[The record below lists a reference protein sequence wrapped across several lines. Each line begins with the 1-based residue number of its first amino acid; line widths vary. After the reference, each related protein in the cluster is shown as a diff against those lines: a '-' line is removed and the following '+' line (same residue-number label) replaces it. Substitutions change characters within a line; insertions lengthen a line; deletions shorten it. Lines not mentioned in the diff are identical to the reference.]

1 VKKLIAVLLV
11 FIASASAQEFRGS
24 LTGQVTDPGGA
35 AISGAAVL
43 LTSVDTGA
51 VSKTTTTPQ
60 GFYTIPFL
68 APGGYTLEVSAP
80 GFAKYTLPSVV
91 IQTQQNATVNI
102 QMTVGRVTQS
112 VTVQANEPLIDAAD
126 ASTGQVLTTEQVQ
139 DLPSNGQSPLGF
151 ARIEYGAVSKAKHA
165 VAQALPYDNSTVDDF
180 SLGGGLSSSNEL
192 LLNGV
197 PNMQDGSRTAG
208 FSPSMDSVN
217 EIRVD
222 EFNANAA
229 IGDTSGGTVNIT
241 TKSGTNQFHGAA
253 RWFYQGAGCS
263 GLDGNF
269 TSRSANNCSWLAA
282 LPYSQKVGGAVP
294 SATHQNFVTGTIGGP
309 VLIPKFFDGRNRL
322 FFFYSYEATVGQQPP
337 AQTIGDV
344 PTAAERQGDFSALLG
359 LNTAKTSY
367 QLYNPNTATGTTT
380 TYTRSPIPNNCLS
393 GGSANCS
400 VNAGLTLDPIALAL
414 LKYIPQPNYNGP
426 TTKADGENNYFAY
439 VPVIN
444 DYRSHMGRIDYN
456 ISASNK
462 IFGEAH
468 RSRYINSQSNY
479 FNNIASGTTSDTILF
494 GGVVDDI
501 QTFNPTLALD
511 TRLGMSR
518 YDNSNSEPSSGFN
531 PTSVGFPGY
540 LASDST
546 ALAMPH
552 IEFTDATSPL
562 GISTTP
568 GTIENFDTIQ
578 FYSMLT
584 KVQGRH
590 TIIGGVDIRANK
602 GSYLTPTNADGLFQF
617 QNNAGNPVTE
627 CSANQSSCDQAPAFG
642 SAFALFL
649 LGLPTSGGYTVAAP
663 FQFNNFYT
671 AYFIQDDW
679 KLSPDFT
686 VSAGMRFEHET
697 PVTESNNRM
706 ANGWI
711 PTATNEV
718 TGPAESNYQAIYA
731 SAKTPPLVS
740 PSAFQPTGGIT
751 FASSSD
757 RYPYHTAPVYYSPRI
772 GLSWSPSALQ
782 HKAVFRAGFGIYVNP
797 FGDYNQGQSYGY
809 TGTST
814 FVTSN
819 NNGFTPLSW
828 DDPFPTASN
837 PIQQP
842 TGNALGVNTEL
853 GQAIKFYA
861 PVKVPY
867 SERSSLDVQYQL
879 SKNMIAEVGYVS
891 DNEVHLSY
899 SNQISSTPLVPY
911 LCRCAKQDA
920 ATQSELNATVANPF
934 KGLPGM
940 TGSLATSSTISEAT
954 LLQSY
959 PEYSSVTEAL
969 APGATANFNALLARF
984 YRQMSHGFTLNA
996 NFEWSRLLGYFGQLN
1011 PGDVLNYQETTSD
1024 YPYNLAVYGTYQLPF
1039 GENRMWLSQNRWY
1052 NNAVGGWQVSGIY
1065 HFLSGMPIQW
1075 SNSIYTGGGW
1085 NDFHNVQHSGANI
1098 FGQPVFNT
1106 SVFDTTSAD
1115 QPTSFNYRTFPQY
1128 LLRQDYLNN
1137 FDFNLQ
1143 KDTQIRERATL
1154 ELRADVFNA
1163 LNHPEYNTP
1172 NVSPTSKAFGTTSG
1186 VYTGTIARQLQFG
1199 AHFIF

>member
-1 VKKLIAVLLV
+1 MNKLIAVLL
-11 FIASASAQEFRGS
+11 ICMASASAQEFRGS
-24 LTGQVTDPGGA
+24 LTGQVTDPA
-35 AISGAAVL
+35 GAAVANAAVL
-43 LTSVDTGA
+43 VTSIQTGA
-51 VSKTTTTPQ
+51 VSKTTTTGQ
-60 GFYTIPFL
+60 GYYTVPFL
-68 APGGYTLEVSAP
+68 APGSYTLQVTAP
-80 GFAKYTLPSVV
+80 GFARYLEPSVE
-91 IQTQQNATVNI
+91 IQTQQNATVNVHL
-102 QMTVGRVTQS
+102 TVGAVSQS
-112 VTVQANEPLIDAAD
+112 VTVSAAEPMIDTAD

-165 VAQALPYDNSTVDDF
+165 VAQALPYNNSTVDDF

-197 PNMQDGSRTAG
+197 PNMEDGSRTAG

-269 TSRSANNCSWLAA
+269 ASRSANNCSWFAA
-282 LPYSQKVGGAVP
+282 LPYSQKVNGAVP
-294 SATHQNFVTGTIGGP
+294 SATHQNFFTGTIGGP
-309 VLIPKFFDGRNRL
+309 VWIPKVFNGRNKL

-359 LNTAKTSY
+359 LGSTY
-367 QLYNPNTATGTTT
+367 QLYNPNSASGTTT
-380 TYTRSPIPNNCLS
+380 TYKRTAIPNNCLT

-400 VNAGLTLDPIALAL
+400 VNAGLTLDPVALAL
-414 LKYIPQPNYNGP
+414 LKYIPLPNYNGP

-439 VPVIN
+439 TPVIN

-456 ISASNK
+456 ISTTNK

-479 FNNIASGTTSDTILF
+479 FNDIASGTTSDIILF

-501 QTFNPTLALD
+501 ETFSPTLALD

-518 YDNSNSEPSSGFN
+518 YDSSNSEPSSGFN
-531 PTSVGFPGY
+531 PASVGFPGY
-540 LASDST
+540 LGTNST

-552 IEFTDATSPL
+552 IQFTDATSPL

-568 GTIENFDTIQ
+568 GSLENFDTIQ

-584 KVQGRH
+584 KVKGRH

-617 QNNAGNPVTE
+617 QNSTGNAVSQ
-627 CSANQSSCDQAPAFG
+627 CSSNQSSCDAAPKFG
-642 SAFALFL
+642 SAFALFM
-649 LGLPTSGGYTVAAP
+649 LGLPTAGSYTVAAP
-663 FQFNNFYT
+663 FQFNNFYN
-671 AYFIQDDW
+671 AFFIQDDW
-679 KLSPDFT
+679 KATSDFT
-686 VSAGMRFEHET
+686 VSAGIRFEHET

-706 ANGWI
+706 VNGWI
-711 PTATNEV
+711 PTTANEA
-718 TGPAESNYQAIYA
+718 TGPAEAAYQSIY
-731 SAKTPPLVS
+731 SKTTPAPLVS

-751 FASSSD
+751 FASSSN
-757 RYPYHTAPVYYSPRI
+757 RYAYHTAPLYYSPRI
-772 GLSWSPSALQ
+772 GLSWSPSALR
-782 HKAVFRAGFGIYVNP
+782 HKAVFRAGFGVYVNP

-809 TGTST
+809 TGTTT

-837 PIQQP
+837 PIQLP
-842 TGNALGVNTEL
+842 TGNALGVNTDL

-879 SKNMIAEVGYVS
+879 SHNMIAEIGYVN
-891 DNEVHLSY
+891 DDEVHLSY

-911 LCRCAKQDA
+911 LCRCAKQNA
-920 ATQSELNATVANPF
+920 ATQAELNATVTNPF
-934 KGLPGM
+934 KGLTGM
-940 TGSLATSSTISEAT
+940 TGSLATNSTIPEAT

-959 PEYSSVTEAL
+959 PEYSSVTASLE
-969 APGATANFNALLARF
+969 PGATANFNALLARF

-1011 PGDVLNYQETTSD
+1011 PGDVLNYQETSSD
-1024 YPYNLAVYGTYQLPF
+1024 YPYNLSIYGTYQLPF
-1039 GENRMWLSQNRWY
+1039 GQGRAWLNQNRWY
-1052 NNAVGGWQVSGIY
+1052 NNAIGGWQVSGIY

-1075 SNSIYTGGGW
+1075 GNAIYTGSGW
-1085 NDFHNVQHSGANI
+1085 NDFHNVQHSSANVL
-1098 FGQPVFNT
+1098 GQKVFNT
-1106 SVFDTTSAD
+1106 S
-1115 QPTSFNYRTFPQY
+1115 
-1128 LLRQDYLNN
+1128 
-1137 FDFNLQ
+1137 
-1143 KDTQIRERATL
+1143 
-1154 ELRADVFNA
+1154 
-1163 LNHPEYNTP
+1163 
-1172 NVSPTSKAFGTTSG
+1172 AF
-1186 VYTGTIARQLQFG
+1186 
-1199 AHFIF
+1199 